1 MDDEGHLAG
10 TSWDA
15 CVLVLSCMRL
25 VLVNYK
31 TINIW
36 DDEGSRR
43 DIVGCV
49 RLSFKLRAF
58 SFS

>member
-1 MDDEGHLAG
+1 
-10 TSWDA
+10 
-15 CVLVLSCMRL
+15 MRL

-31 TINIW
+31 IINIWDNEGSTGTSW

-43 DIVGCV
+43 DIAGCV
-49 RLSFKLRAF
+49 HLSFKLRAF

>member
-1 MDDEGHLAG
+1 MDDEGYRMDIVG
-10 TSWDA
+10 
-15 CVLVLSCMRL
+15 CVRL

-31 TINIW
+31 IVNIW
-36 DDEGSRR
+36 DNEGSRR

-58 SFS
+58 SFI